1 MTSSGTVMVRL
12 DEKESLEEALAEI
25 VRAAERELEDLREGA
40 EAEPAEPDPSE
51 MGEIIVGAAEV
62 TLLLNAP
69 GYRPEELRVTAM
81 THAITVGTSD
91 FEMRRRLACRV
102 EPARMVVAYNNGI
115 LSVTIPKAEA

>member
-1 MTSSGTVMVRL
+1 M
-12 DEKESLEEALAEI
+12 DEESFEEALAEI
-25 VRAAERELEDLREGA
+25 VRAAERELECLRAGA
-40 EAEPAEPDPSE
+40 ETEPADPDRSD
-51 MGEIIVGAAEV
+51 MGEVIEGAAEV

-81 THAITVGTSD
+81 THAITIGTGD